1 MLFCSSRRPIGKSAI
16 RISTTA
22 AAVLGSILHLS
33 GQEKPAS
40 PAPDPAAAKAK
51 IFKISEDEFDIGGI
65 QFNSKTREIRIRT
78 VVNLK
83 EAPIE
88 YMLVHETGKTHE
100 AVLKTKA
107 NPYDLQVA
115 LLLCNYQPATEGLA
129 HPEAPKDLV
138 PLKPAAPKTPGANR
152 IAATLEWKAGGELKK
167 APLSGWFQDIN
178 TRKPPPDIDAW
189 IFNGSDVTADGF
201 MAQAEGSFISV
212 YLDKNAILNSPAK
225 GNWDDQLW
233 ICRPD
238 VIPAEGTEV
247 TLILSP
253 APKK

>member
-1 MLFCSSRRPIGKSAI
+1 MLAGP
-16 RISTTA
+16 
-22 AAVLGSILHLS
+22 LLS
-33 GQEKPAS
+33 LPAQEKPAAS
-40 PAPDPAAAKAK
+40 APDPAAAKEK
-51 IFKISEDEFDIGGI
+51 IFKISEHEFDIGGI

-88 YMLVHETGKTHE
+88 YMLVHESGKTHE

-129 HPEAPKDLV
+129 HPDAPKDMV
-138 PLKPAAPKTPGANR
+138 PLKPSAPKAPGANR
-152 IAATLEWKAGGELKK
+152 LLATVAWKEGGEVKK
-167 APLSGWFQDIN
+167 APLSDWYQDVN
-178 TRKPPPDIDAW
+178 TRKPPPDIAAW
-189 IFNGSDVTADGF
+189 IFNGSHVAEEGF
-201 MAQAEGSFISV
+201 MAQVEGSFISV
-212 YLDKNAILNSPAK
+212 YLDRNAILNAPAK

-233 ICRPD
+233 ISRPD
-238 VIPAEGTEV
+238 AIPAEGTEV